1 MPELERRKKN
11 KIIKKMISSSKDK
24 NTEDERPGP
33 VWKVVKKNVPYCPM
47 CMKEGIKNEMRY
59 AKGDAATMFTWQCSG
74 IRCNYAC

>member
-33 VWKVVKKNVPYCPM
+33 VWKVVKKNVT
-47 CMKEGIKNEMRY
+47 
-59 AKGDAATMFTWQCSG
+59 TMFLLL
-74 IRCNYAC
+74 IRFTRKYD